1 MDAIHNACISIVEC
15 KQGAIER
22 CTYMY
27 MYTFTFIAAD
37 NSYIVQMCLYYSLS
51 SGTCIMVVF
60 HALRT
65 CLCHVCCMYA
75 IAIVIVETFFCLIGH
90 FDRVMLSCPRQA
102 HFPGY
107 FKVSM

>member
-22 CTYMY
+22 CTYMC

-75 IAIVIVETFFCLIGH
+75 IAIVIV
-90 FDRVMLSCPRQA
+90 
-102 HFPGY
+102 
-107 FKVSM
+107 